1 MVRQLLTVLDRNGE
15 RWLLLVFYTTIVLV
29 VTSEVVR
36 RFVLAYSS
44 VWGGEIARFMFIYLA
59 WIGASAA
66 VRERTHIRIDALLH
80 WLPPRGR
87 AILLLFG
94 DAMTLLLAV
103 IALYWSLIPIETS
116 LHFGSVTDGLRISRA
131 WFLAAVPLGFGMMAF
146 RVVQSMIRDLRDLRA
161 GRAPFE
167 GSKLF
172 D

>member
-1 MVRQLLTVLDRNGE
+1 MLRRLVTALDRNGE

-59 WIGASAA
+59 WVGASAA

-87 AILLLFG
+87 AALLLFG

-103 IALYWSLIPIETS
+103 IALYWSLVPIHTS
-116 LHFGSVTDGLRISRA
+116 LHFGSVTDGLRVSRA
-131 WFLAAVPLGFGMMAF
+131 WFLAAVPLGFAMMSF
-146 RVVQSMIRDLRDLRA
+146 RVIQSMVRDLRDMRA
-161 GRAPFE
+161 GRPPFE
-167 GSKLF
+167 GKKLF
-172 D
+172 N